1 MSSVSYCQFPDPQ
14 TETFVHVTGMFSY
27 MFEKD
32 EKMRMVDNRHLLDP
46 VLYKLFEAAGV
57 DATFLGEGAIDHAK
71 KFAQEKK
78 LYEFYEASVPLERQ
92 EKYAR
97 RSTIHRQEAPPPPP
111 PPPPPS
117 APAAPSPKVLVKR
130 TAQEDGMGSSNSEAQ
145 ATPAVTNV
153 LQISRLE
160 IARGR
165 TSLRPMLERQ
175 GSVRQVVE
183 TITHTLSRIFY
194 CN

>member
-1 MSSVSYCQFPDPQ
+1 
-14 TETFVHVTGMFSY
+14 
-27 MFEKD
+27 
-32 EKMRMVDNRHLLDP
+32 MRLVDNRHLLDP

-111 PPPPPS
+111 PPPPTS
-117 APAAPSPKVLVKR
+117 VPAAPSPKVLVKR
-130 TAQEDGMGSSNSEAQ
+130 ASQEDGLCPSNSEAQ
-145 ATPAVTNV
+145 AAPAVSNV

-165 TSLRPMLERQ
+165 NSLRPMLERQ
-175 GSVRQVVE
+175 GSVRQVVK
-183 TITHTLSRIFY
+183 TITQRFSKVLNCKLTFCMILVFVSIKL
-194 CN
+194 